1 MRVLFATAEF
11 SPLVSVG
18 GLAEASAGLVHA
30 LRDAGLE
37 VEVVLPDYR
46 AWELEDESVLPLN
59 VPGWAS
65 PAVARSGR
73 VEGVGRVTLIDVPG
87 IERPDPYVDD
97 SGSGWP
103 DNPDRFFAFSAAVA
117 ALATVRDPDLVHCN
131 DWHTAAVPGFL
142 DGSISI
148 VLTIHT
154 LGYQG
159 WTSGG
164 WLNRI
169 PNRPDLFG
177 WHGGTNPLAGG
188 IQLADA
194 VVAVSPTY
202 AREILRPDTGSGL
215 DGVLSDRGDRLV
227 GIRNGIDTSI
237 WNPAEDPLIPQTYT
251 VDRIEDKDVCRI
263 ELVESVGWSDA
274 DVPTVGIVSRLVE
287 QKGIDMALDT
297 IMYADHVPF
306 RLVLVGSGEHWI
318 AERARSVAANHPDRL
333 WFFDGYDIPLA
344 HRVFAGSDMVLM
356 PSRFEPCGLAQMQA
370 MEYGTIP
377 VVTSVGGLVDT
388 VVDADRDSRGGT
400 GFVSATV
407 DTAGV
412 VDALHRATRA
422 WKNLR
427 RRRAIQVRGMSADWS
442 WRRPAQQYIDVY
454 EEAIRRK
461 SSQFT
466 VHG

>member
-30 LRDAGLE
+30 LRDAGLD
-37 VEVVLPDYR
+37 VEVALPDYR
-46 AWELEDESVLPLN
+46 GWELVDETVHALD

-65 PAVARSGR
+65 PGVARSGFF
-73 VEGVGRVTLIDVPG
+73 EGVGRVTLINVPG
-87 IERPDPYVDD
+87 IERLNPYVDE
-97 SGSGWP
+97 SGIGWP

-117 ALATVRDPDLVHCN
+117 ALATLRSPDLVHCN

-142 DGSISI
+142 DEPVPI

-169 PNRPDLFG
+169 PHRPDLFG
-177 WHGGTNPLAGG
+177 WHGGSNPLAGG

-215 DGVLSDRGDRLV
+215 DGVLRNLGDRLV

-237 WNPAEDPLIPQTYT
+237 WNPAEDSLIPQTYT

-263 ELVESVGWSDA
+263 ELIESVGWSDA

-287 QKGIDMALDT
+287 QKGIDIALDT
-297 IMYADHVPF
+297 ITYAEHIPF
-306 RLVLVGSGEHWI
+306 RMVLVGSGEQW
-318 AERARSVAANHPDRL
+318 
-333 WFFDGYDIPLA
+333 
-344 HRVFAGSDMVLM
+344 
-356 PSRFEPCGLAQMQA
+356 
-370 MEYGTIP
+370 
-377 VVTSVGGLVDT
+377 
-388 VVDADRDSRGGT
+388 
-400 GFVSATV
+400 
-407 DTAGV
+407 
-412 VDALHRATRA
+412 
-422 WKNLR
+422 
-427 RRRAIQVRGMSADWS
+427 
-442 WRRPAQQYIDVY
+442 
-454 EEAIRRK
+454 
-461 SSQFT
+461 
-466 VHG
+466 

>member
-1 MRVLFATAEF
+1 VKVLFATAEF

-46 AWELEDESVLPLN
+46 AWELEDESVLSLD
-59 VPGWAS
+59 VPSWAS
-65 PAVARSGR
+65 PAVARSGL
-73 VEGVGRVTLIDVPG
+73 VDGVGRVTLIEVPG
-87 IERPDPYVDD
+87 IERPNPYVDE

-117 ALATVRDPDLVHCN
+117 ALATLREPDLVHCN

-142 DGSISI
+142 DAPVPI

-164 WLNRI
+164 WLDRI
-169 PNRPDLFG
+169 PHRPDLFG
-177 WHGGTNPLAGG
+177 WHGGTSPLAGG

-202 AREILRPDTGSGL
+202 AQEILRPETGSGL
-215 DGVLSDRGDRLV
+215 DGVLRDLGDRLV

-237 WNPAEDPLIPQTYT
+237 WNPGEDPLIPHRYT
-251 VDRIEDKDVCRI
+251 VNRIEDKDACRLDLI
-263 ELVESVGWSDA
+263 ESVGWQVA
-274 DVPTVGIVSRLVE
+274 NIPTVGIVSRLVE
-287 QKGIDMALDT
+287 QKGIDIALDAIT
-297 IMYADHVPF
+297 YADHIPF
-306 RLVLVGSGEHWI
+306 RMVLVGSGEQWI
-318 AERARSVAANHPDRL
+318 ADRARSVSADHPDRL
-333 WFFDGYDIPLA
+333 WFFDGYNIPLA
-344 HRVFAGSDMVLM
+344 HRVFAGSDLVLM

-370 MEYGTIP
+370 MEYGAIP

-388 VVDADRDSRGGT
+388 VLDADEDRKQGT

-407 DTAGV
+407 DVAGI

-422 WKNLR
+422 WKSPR
-427 RRRAIQVRGMSADWS
+427 RREAIQVRGMTEDWS
-442 WRRPAQQYIDVY
+442 WRKPAQQYIDVY
-454 EEAIRRK
+454 EEAVRRK
-461 SSQFT
+461 S
-466 VHG
+466 